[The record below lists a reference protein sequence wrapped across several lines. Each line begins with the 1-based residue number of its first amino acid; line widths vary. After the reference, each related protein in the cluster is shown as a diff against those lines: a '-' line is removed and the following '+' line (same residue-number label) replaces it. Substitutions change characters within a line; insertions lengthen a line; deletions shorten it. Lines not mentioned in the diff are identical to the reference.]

1 MADGK
6 DFFCEYRARREF
18 FSFIKKSSERSAILQ
33 DGRLDAGAQKRI
45 LPERKEGADRCY
57 MKKVDH
63 WDGLETRQVRFYG
76 QRDVGPSTDAERSPA
91 IIWEFT

>member
-1 MADGK
+1 
-6 DFFCEYRARREF
+6 
-18 FSFIKKSSERSAILQ
+18 
-33 DGRLDAGAQKRI
+33 
-45 LPERKEGADRCY
+45 